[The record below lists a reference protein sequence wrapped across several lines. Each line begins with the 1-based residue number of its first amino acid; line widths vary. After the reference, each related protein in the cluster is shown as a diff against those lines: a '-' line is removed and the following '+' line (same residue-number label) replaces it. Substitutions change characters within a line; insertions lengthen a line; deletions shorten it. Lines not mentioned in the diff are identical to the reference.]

1 MKSRSWILW
10 TVALTVTLVAAVYQR
25 MTGPTYPARGRVR
38 LGEEEISFRLIRSY
52 DGPRDAEV
60 RIAASSPEIV
70 GTLEFKRYRSRDS
83 WSREPLQR
91 EGSFLVGQIPHQPAA
106 GKVLYRV
113 YLAQR
118 GSSEVPLTRDPLILR
133 FRGEVLPSV
142 LYPHIALMFLGM
154 LYSTRAGLE
163 GLVRGERTVKFA
175 FWTVLF
181 LTLGGMILG
190 PVVQKLAFG
199 AYWTGWPLG
208 HDLTDNKTA
217 AAFLFW
223 LLSLWRLRKNPQARM
238 WAVAA
243 AVLLLLVYAIP
254 HSVLGSE
261 LDYSQDLSPGA

>member
-1 MKSRSWILW
+1 M
-10 TVALTVTLVAAVYQR
+10 ALLVTLVAAIYQR
-25 MTGPTYPARGRVR
+25 ITGPTYPARGRAKV
-38 LGEEEISFRLIRSY
+38 GTEEVSYRLIRSY
-52 DGPRDAEV
+52 DGPGDALI
-60 RIAASSPEIV
+60 RIAARSQEIT
-70 GTLEFKRYRSRDS
+70 GSLEFKRYRSRDS

-91 EGSFLVGQIPHQPAA
+91 EGSFLVGRIPHQPAA
-106 GKVLYRV
+106 GKVVYRV

-118 GSSEVPLTRDPLILR
+118 GSSEVPLTDEPLVIR
-133 FRGEVLPSV
+133 FRGEVLPYI

-163 GLVRGERTVKFA
+163 GLLRGERTGRYAV
-175 FWTVLF
+175 WTVLF

-217 AAFLFW
+217 AAFTFW
-223 LLSLWRLRKNPQARM
+223 LLSLWRLRRNPQARI
-238 WAVAA
+238 WPVAA

-261 LDYSQDLSPGA
+261 LDYSKD